1 MSENI
6 QNIEKVLRLINQQ
19 KEIKYI
25 AALED
30 KEHTDLE
37 EWDAETQTLYVHRF
51 LQWQQSEDDDM
62 S

>member
-1 MSENI
+1 M
-6 QNIEKVLRLINQQ
+6 LRLINQQ

-37 EWDAETQTLYVHRF
+37 EWDVETQTLYVHRF